1 MSWAVSTYM
10 SAIEELRQVGGYI
23 GVRDAA
29 KLLGVSRYTMYE
41 WVKKSM
47 ISAYRIGN
55 ATKLDRRELAAW
67 IEDRKIS

>member
-10 SAIEELRQVGGYI
+10 SAIEELRQMGGYI

-55 ATKLDRRELAAW
+55 ATKLDRLGAGGL
-67 IEDRKIS
+67 DRG

>member
-1 MSWAVSTYM
+1 M
-10 SAIEELRQVGGYI
+10 SAIEELRQMGGYI